1 MPISET
7 GKPMSSVQN
16 GKIRTE
22 DGNNRIISSD
32 DSGTDILLIGQRN
45 DGTLG
50 VDLSQPGVDVKSAA
64 DEQLIWSS
72 KFNTFKIVDSGEFS
86 INVAAINSPGGA
98 EQGYTQISHD
108 LGYIPAILIYQRND
122 ITGFWEAVSSGV
134 YSVNSQVRSN
144 GTVQYIST
152 ITFHIYADDTNL
164 TASIFHV
171 VNGDS
176 TGTSLAAVTYDFKYY
191 LLRESLT
198 P

>member
-86 INVAAINSPGGA
+86 INVAAINSPGG
-98 EQGYTQISHD
+98 G
-108 LGYIPAILIYQRND
+108 
-122 ITGFWEAVSSGV
+122 
-134 YSVNSQVRSN
+134 
-144 GTVQYIST
+144 
-152 ITFHIYADDTNL
+152 
-164 TASIFHV
+164 
-171 VNGDS
+171 
-176 TGTSLAAVTYDFKYY
+176 
-191 LLRESLT
+191 
-198 P
+198 